1 MQKLILPLIV
11 IATIAGVIVGNH
23 FFGESVN
30 SNTGSNKNGVYV
42 DPPGGDFT
50 LDSNQ
55 GKVSLSD
62 YDNKVRMLY
71 FGYTFCPDVCP
82 GSLQRVGA
90 AFKKLNPEELAQVQ
104 GMLISVDP
112 DRDTLKKLEDYTKYF
127 HPQIVGVTGK
137 KSEIDEIA
145 KRYDVTY
152 RKAEGSTPENYL
164 VDHTGYIFVLDKKG
178 KIRDYL
184 PHSVNISRA
193 VDVIRTLLKEE
204 S

>member
-1 MQKLILPLIV
+1 MQKLLLPLIV
-11 IATIAGVIVGNH
+11 LAAIAGVIVGNH
-23 FFGESVN
+23 YFGESPN
-30 SNTGSNKNGVYV
+30 SNKSGVYI

-62 YDNKVRMLY
+62 YDGRVRMLY

-82 GSLQRVGA
+82 GSLQRIGA
-90 AFKKLNPEELAQVQ
+90 AFKKLSPEELTKVQ

-112 DRDTLKKLEDYTKYF
+112 DRDTLQKLEDYTKYF
-127 HPQIVGVTGK
+127 HPQIVGVTGTK
-137 KSEIDEIA
+137 AEIDEIA
-145 KRYDVTY
+145 KRYDVEY
-152 RKAEGSTPENYL
+152 RKAEGSTPESYL

-184 PHSVNISRA
+184 PHAVKIERA
-193 VDVIRTLLKEE
+193 VQVIRTLINE
-204 S
+204 

>member
-1 MQKLILPLIV
+1 MQKLLLHLIV
-11 IATIAGVIVGNH
+11 LAVVLGVVVGNKY
-23 FFGESVN
+23 FNDSPN
-30 SNTGSNKNGVYV
+30 AAKSGVYV

-62 YDNKVRMLY
+62 YDGKVRMLY

-82 GSLQRVGA
+82 GSLQRIGA
-90 AFKKLNPEELAQVQ
+90 AFNKLTPEELTKVQ

-112 DRDTLKKLEDYTKYF
+112 DRDTVQKLEDYTKYF
-127 HPQIVGVTGK
+127 HPQIVGVTGTK
-137 KSEIDEIA
+137 AQIDEIA
-145 KRYDVTY
+145 IRYDVKY
-152 RKAEGSTPENYL
+152 RKAEGSSPESYL

-184 PHSVNISRA
+184 PHAVQIGRA
-193 VDVIRTLLKEE
+193 VEVIRKLINE
-204 S
+204 